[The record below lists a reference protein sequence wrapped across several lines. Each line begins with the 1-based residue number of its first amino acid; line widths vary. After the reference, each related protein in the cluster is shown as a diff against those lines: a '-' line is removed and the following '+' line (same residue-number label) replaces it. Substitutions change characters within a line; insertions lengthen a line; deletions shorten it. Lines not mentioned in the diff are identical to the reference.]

1 LALRISWTAFAILVW
16 NPHIE
21 SSFPSATHSK
31 HCFVAMD
38 ARQLNESLGISLHS
52 LANAAWP
59 IFSLSTKVWGKETTI
74 LHGR

>member
-1 LALRISWTAFAILVW
+1 
-16 NPHIE
+16 
-21 SSFPSATHSK
+21 
-31 HCFVAMD
+31 MD